1 MNTSSIY
8 ANLEFNDNKP
18 AISVLLESE
27 FTKEIRI
34 AFKPEQIMKE
44 HQTPFP
50 IVVEM
55 VEGEINFGVNGESHM
70 IKKGDLLSLEGGV
83 PHDLQA
89 ISQSIVRLTLSKGD
103 KADRVKKVSN
113 L

>member
-1 MNTSSIY
+1 MNTSSLYSNLIY
-8 ANLEFNDNKP
+8 KDNKP

-34 AFKPEQIMKE
+34 AFKPEQVMKE

-55 VEGEINFGVNGESHM
+55 VEGELDFGVEGKVLNL
-70 IKKGDLLSLEGGV
+70 KKGDLLELSGGV
-83 PHDLQA
+83 PHDLKA
-89 ISQSIVRLTLSKGD
+89 KSECIVRLTLSKHD
-103 KADRVKKVSN
+103 TSERVKNVSE

>member
-1 MNTSSIY
+1 MITASLY
-8 ANLEFNDNKP
+8 ENLEFKDNKP
-18 AISVLLESE
+18 AITVLLESP

-34 AFKPEQIMKE
+34 AFKEHQVMKE

-55 VEGEINFGVNGESHM
+55 VEGELDFGVEGEVHRL
-70 IKKGDLLSLEGGV
+70 KKGDMLTLDGGV
-83 PHDLQA
+83 PHDLKA
-89 ISQSIVRLTLSKGD
+89 HAESIVRLTLSKYD
-103 KADRVKKVSN
+103 QPDRVKAVSN